1 MKNINNII
9 LYQCIQFIVML
20 IIAIMLNPMN
30 LLLYQVEDFYFSLT
44 LFYSGLFMVSYMM
57 WTHEIIHY
65 IYARHINLT
74 IFSIGVILAILAG
87 LLLLRKQYLVG
98 DRQWLK
104 RMITHHSSAITTSKN
119 IHQKTKSKKIKQL
132 TNDIIDTQLKEIQL
146 MKDYLKEDN
155 L

>member
-44 LFYSGLFMVSYMM
+44 LFYSGLFMVSNMM
-57 WTHEIIHY
+57 WAHEIIHY
-65 IYARHINLT
+65 IYARQINLT
-74 IFSIGVILAILAG
+74 IFSIGIILAILVG
-87 LLLLRKQYLVG
+87 LLLLRKQHLVG
-98 DRQWLK
+98 DKQWLK

-119 IHQKTKSKKIKQL
+119 IHQKTKSKKIKYL
-132 TNDIIDTQLKEIQL
+132 ANEIIDTQLKEIQL

>member
-44 LFYSGLFMVSYMM
+44 LFYSGLFMVSNMM
-57 WTHEIIHY
+57 WAHEIIHY

-104 RMITHHSSAITTSKN
+104 RMITHHSSAIITSKN
-119 IHQKTKSKKIKQL
+119 IHQKTKSNKIKQL
-132 TNDIIDTQLKEIQL
+132 SNEIIDTQLKEIQL

>member
-44 LFYSGLFMVSYMM
+44 LFYSGLFMVSNMM
-57 WTHEIIHY
+57 WAHEIIHY
-65 IYARHINLT
+65 IYARQINLT
-74 IFSIGVILAILAG
+74 IFSIGIILAILVG

>member
-44 LFYSGLFMVSYMM
+44 LFYSGLFMVSNMM
-57 WTHEIIHY
+57 WAHEIIHY

>member
-44 LFYSGLFMVSYMM
+44 LFYSGLFMVSNMM
-57 WTHEIIHY
+57 WAHEIIHY
-65 IYARHINLT
+65 IYARQINLT
-74 IFSIGVILAILAG
+74 IFSIGIILAILVG

-104 RMITHHSSAITTSKN
+104 RMITHHSSAITTSQN